1 MDMGS
6 GGLQELVKH
15 REAWRAVV
23 HGVTKSRA
31 WLSDWTELSLHIN
44 LTAAKYKANIVSEYL
59 SDDNLIT
66 TIYGTMTN
74 LDSVL
79 KSRDIT
85 LQTKIHI
92 KLWFFQ

>member
-1 MDMGS
+1 MLKS
-6 GGLQELVKH
+6 P
-15 REAWRAVV
+15 
-23 HGVTKSRA
+23 TKRRDGQKEM
-31 WLSDWTELSLHIN
+31 LLERVIHIN